1 MTTYRLGSATI
12 HHGEGQTVTVLSDGR
27 ETRANWMVQDG
38 RAATAEQ
45 YGIPLDRLNRD
56 HDLAH
61 AILAAVL
68 GLPES
73 PTLAGVASGHYW
85 PAWFREEAA
94 VLAFCGYA
102 AAAGVDMEQVAARLA
117 DGHGSRTNT
126 PAAPSAAMKSDR
138 TCSASADPP
147 SKSRHA
153 SAAL

>member
-1 MTTYRLGSATI
+1 MATYRLGSATI
-12 HHGEGQTVTVLSDGR
+12 HHGDGQTVTVLSDGR
-27 ETRANWMVQDG
+27 EIRANWMVQDG
-38 RAATAEQ
+38 QAATAEQ
-45 YGIPLDRLNRD
+45 YGIPVDRLNRD

-73 PTLAGVASGHYW
+73 PTLAGVASGDYW

-102 AAAGVDMEQVAARLA
+102 AAAGVDLEQVAARLA

-126 PAAPSAAMKSDR
+126 PAASSAAMKSDR
-138 TCSASADPP
+138 TRSGSAVPLSSA
-147 SKSRHA
+147 RHP